1 MCPCEKHTERHTA
14 HAKRGVYEPVFFSF
28 LPGLRDGPRSHD
40 MTQGIGPGIRSII
53 LILLKDWSYGSGEQK
68 RAVMGGVESE
78 ENTRKSVVR
87 EEQNIG
93 KRQQAEDQQI
103 SALAL

>member
-1 MCPCEKHTERHTA
+1 MRNTRSGILPTR
-14 HAKRGVYEPVFFSF
+14 RGGVYEPVFFSF
-28 LPGLRDGPRSHD
+28 LPGLRDGPCSHD

-87 EEQNIG
+87 EEQNM
-93 KRQQAEDQQI
+93 AEDQQI